1 MEALEKYCAKCRQLK
16 TNDFTNFQKE
26 TKSGNTSSVCRVC
39 RNRQAEVRRLRWAEI
54 GKQMNNGIFEVMPSK
69 INFVWE
75 TKEDRNTCLL
85 DLEILMNSWSYE
97 ECLQEL

>member
-1 MEALEKYCAKCRQLK
+1 
-16 TNDFTNFQKE
+16 
-26 TKSGNTSSVCRVC
+26 VC

-97 ECLQEL
+97 ECFKEL